1 VFEER
6 RPVLDTSLHYLEGLA
21 GNVAKLYRPGVKERC
36 DLHAVAAQVAASR
49 DEPGVTVR
57 VTGGGAP
64 PVLADPLDLY
74 RIVEN
79 LVANAVDAVSGRGGE
94 VKVETGAAPGHGSP
108 GHGPSKPSAGG
119 PGKARL
125 TVSDTGSGLTA
136 EEQKRIFDD
145 FYTTKAKGAGLG
157 LSIVRRMVSDCEGT
171 IRVESE
177 PGRGARFIVE
187 FPAAGGNA

>member
-1 VFEER
+1 
-6 RPVLDTSLHYLEGLA
+6 
-21 GNVAKLYRPGVKERC
+21 
-36 DLHAVAAQVAASR
+36 
-49 DEPGVTVR
+49 
-57 VTGGGAP
+57 
-64 PVLADPLDLY
+64 
-74 RIVEN
+74 
-79 LVANAVDAVSGRGGE
+79 
-94 VKVETGAAPGHGSP
+94 
-108 GHGPSKPSAGG
+108 
-119 PGKARL
+119 
-125 TVSDTGSGLTA
+125 VSDTGSGLTA